1 MGRLGWEKLEKE
13 KRKMENEKTIKKTV
27 VVKDYKLKASAWWS
41 ERNEGLV
48 YPVKVYEVREKAI
61 NALFFV
67 KGAEGEKDKPVYK
80 WLPISQTM
88 VRGDYSKLEKLV
100 DVINHYQK
108 CEIKNDFIKDNNL
121 DVPIN
126 DFAIEKATDKALY
139 LVKDDFKKWVPKNC
153 AIVEIPLS
161 IVINKLDIINKLGFI
176 NDNN

>member
-1 MGRLGWEKLEKE
+1 
-13 KRKMENEKTIKKTV
+13 MENEKTVKKTI

-41 ERNEGLV
+41 EKNDNLV

-80 WLPISQTM
+80 WVPVSQLM

-121 DVPIN
+121 EIKIN
-126 DFAIEKATDKALY
+126 DFTIEKATDKALY
-139 LVKDDFKKWVPKNC
+139 LVKDDFKKWVPKSC
-153 AIVEIPLS
+153 AIVEIPLML
-161 IVINKLDIINKLGFI
+161 VVKKLNLTEKLGFVDDTI
-176 NDNN
+176 ERN

>member
-1 MGRLGWEKLEKE
+1 
-13 KRKMENEKTIKKTV
+13 MENEKTIKKNV

-41 ERNEGLV
+41 EKNNNLV

-67 KGAEGEKDKPVYK
+67 KGAEGEKDKPIYK

-121 DVPIN
+121 EIEIN
-126 DFAIEKATDKALY
+126 DFAIEKASEKALY
-139 LVKDDFKKWVPKNC
+139 LVKNDFKKWVPKSC
-153 AIVEIPLS
+153 CIVEIPLGL
-161 IVINKLDIINKLGFI
+161 VVKKLNLIDKLGFI
-176 NDNN
+176 DDTIERN